1 MMIEVAERRA
11 YAEQMGMREED
22 VLRIAV
28 EEGFVRRAALVGGPF
43 ALKGSYVTRQF
54 MHEGW
59 RRIPGDLDWVGTGE
73 LNEAELNQ
81 WITAVT
87 EIELDDG
94 IRFRSFKENAF
105 WRRIDYAM
113 DDDFPTVDTDLLAW
127 VGETEYVIHSMDVS
141 FGLKLVP
148 APHPLDY
155 RPQAGASFTVPQVCP
170 LELQIAWKL
179 HQCLVRPRFKDIF
192 DLTLLLREN
201 AVDRATVWQA
211 LQDECLHDGTSL
223 ERFNWLLDGFL
234 RHHPAWIGRVAEDF
248 TKWLN
253 NSDYYCWWEAPLA
266 LLYVGDSKVP
276 PTLEEFL
283 AGLSTE
289 LKQAGFT
296 PVARALPE
304 IVEAPENTVANRSEG
319 LLERVCLA
327 IAHMIKLKR

>member
-1 MMIEVAERRA
+1 
-11 YAEQMGMREED
+11 
-22 VLRIAV
+22 
-28 EEGFVRRAALVGGPF
+28 
-43 ALKGSYVTRQF
+43 
-54 MHEGW
+54 
-59 RRIPGDLDWVGTGE
+59 
-73 LNEAELNQ
+73 
-81 WITAVT
+81 VT
-87 EIELDDG
+87 ETELDDG

-179 HQCLVRPRFKDIF
+179 HQCLVRPRLKDIF

-201 AVDRATVWQA
+201 AVDRAAIWQA
-211 LQDECLHDGTSL
+211 LQDECLHDGTPL

-234 RHHPAWIGRVAEDF
+234 RHHPTWIDRVAGDF
-248 TKWLN
+248 RKWRTEP
-253 NSDYYCWWEAPLA
+253 DYYCWEAPLA

-276 PTLEEFL
+276 STLEEFL
-283 AGLSTE
+283 AGFSTE

-296 PVARALPE
+296 PVAPAIPE
-304 IVEAPENTVANRSEG
+304 IVEAPENTVTNRSEG
-319 LLERVCLA
+319 LLERVCLS